1 MENTY
6 FWANML
12 EEMLH
17 PTYPVFWE
25 HVSSLSSLNVG
36 PTVSHC
42 LQRLPIRIRLKSHII
57 TGSRD
62 GISVRGYCVLEMI
75 CLGKMT

>member
-6 FWANML
+6 FWANLL

-17 PTYPVFWE
+17 PTHPVFWE
-25 HVSSLSSLNVG
+25 HVSSLFSLNVG

-42 LQRLPIRIRLKSHII
+42 VFK
-57 TGSRD
+57 GSQ
-62 GISVRGYCVLEMI
+62 
-75 CLGKMT
+75 